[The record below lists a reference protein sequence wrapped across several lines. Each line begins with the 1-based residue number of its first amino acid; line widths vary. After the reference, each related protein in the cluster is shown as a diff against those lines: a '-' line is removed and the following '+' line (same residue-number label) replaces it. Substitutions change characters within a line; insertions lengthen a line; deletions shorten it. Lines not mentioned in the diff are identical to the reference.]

1 MQFKKRHNFTHP
13 VLKNP
18 PIIEALF
25 EIRWNVWDNRDRS
38 RPNQLIDKKFKFFP
52 GIFFEK
58 IKDIYPEVEVHP
70 NARVPDEM
78 DIFLPRYRFRKQKN
92 TYPLIQIGPGVL
104 TVNLD
109 KNFTQEKFFNT
120 CVEILNILFEVLPEI
135 EINETILHY
144 IDGFEFDY
152 ENKNAFRFLDKNLHT
167 HFNFSPELF
176 DVANID
182 PIPKKFHLESSF
194 MVNEPKGF
202 FMSQIRSGIKR
213 LENKKIILMD
223 TIFRSGGDYKPQK
236 EKLDEWILKADE
248 LIHKWFLKM
257 IEKIKEEFE

>member
-1 MQFKKRHNFTHP
+1 MQFKKRHNFNHP

-18 PIIEALF
+18 PVIEALF

-52 GIFFEK
+52 ASFYEK
-58 IKDIYPEVEVHP
+58 IKDIYPEVELHP
-70 NARVPDEM
+70 NARIPDEL
-78 DIFLPRYRFRKQKN
+78 DIFLPRYRFRKQKDM
-92 TYPLIQIGPGVL
+92 YPLIQIGPGVL

-120 CVEILNILFEVLPEI
+120 CVEILNILFEILPKI
-135 EINETILHY
+135 KINETILHY

-152 ENKNAFRFLDKNLHT
+152 ENNNAFDFLGKNLRT

-176 DVANID
+176 DATNIN

-202 FMSQIRSGIKR
+202 FICQIRSGIKKP
-213 LENKKIILMD
+213 EETKILLMD
-223 TIFRSGGDYKPQK
+223 TVFRSGGDYKPLK
-236 EKLDEWILKADE
+236 GKLDEWILKADD